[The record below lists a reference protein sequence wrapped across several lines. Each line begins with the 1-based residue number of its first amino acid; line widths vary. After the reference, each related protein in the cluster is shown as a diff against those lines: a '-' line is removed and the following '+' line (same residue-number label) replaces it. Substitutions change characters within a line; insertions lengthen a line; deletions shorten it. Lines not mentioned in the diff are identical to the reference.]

1 MYGNGGL
8 SVWSKEFIYNMRT
21 HEASNGSAEND
32 VEFCFYPNYYA
43 MHDCY
48 STTYP
53 NGSEFQAWRAGFRE
67 GVKMCLNKGTR
78 PTLTDFQTRVHQRNL
93 DHLTIWHNVGRDVE
107 NGIWAMA
114 GSRMGTYM
122 TMLTDWDYR
131 LVQDF
136 ATLKDL
142 WRTIE
147 SSDPELLAGRVAEDL
162 VAQLDLPINRLDDQE
177 SKFFKHHY
185 RSNWHNLGV
194 MVKEID
200 VIRQQEGW

>member
-1 MYGNGGL
+1 
-8 SVWSKEFIYNMRT
+8 
-21 HEASNGSAEND
+21 
-32 VEFCFYPNYYA
+32 
-43 MHDCY
+43 
-48 STTYP
+48 
-53 NGSEFQAWRAGFRE
+53 
-67 GVKMCLNKGTR
+67 LNKGTR
-78 PTLTDFQTRVHQRNL
+78 PTLTDFQHRVHQRNL

-107 NGIWAMA
+107 HGIWAIA

-122 TMLTDWDYR
+122 TMLTEWDYR

-136 ATLKDL
+136 AALEDL
-142 WRTIE
+142 WKTIE

-162 VAQLDLPINRLDDQE
+162 VTQLDLPINRLDEQE